1 MNIIS
6 DRLMNRFYSATIA
19 LCFSFAFVSV
29 ATAQDAEFKPMFNGK
44 DLSGWHINESPKS
57 VYIEDGCIV
66 THGDRAHVF
75 YVGDTGHAD
84 FSDFHFKCKV
94 KTLPKANSG
103 IYFHTK
109 FEITGWPTKGYE
121 AQVNNT
127 QSDPK
132 KTGGLYAIKDNFDA
146 PVKDDVFFDY
156 EILVEG
162 KHIVIKVDGKVI
174 TDYTEPENP
183 ERKDGFKD
191 RVLSSGTIALQ
202 AHDPGSKV
210 FYKDLMLKILK

>member
-1 MNIIS
+1 MM
-6 DRLMNRFYSATIA
+6 RTVFKL
-19 LCFSFAFVSV
+19 FVFVVFLSSPV
-29 ATAQDAEFKPMFNGK
+29 FAQDGEFKSMFNGK
-44 DLSGWHINESPKS
+44 DLLGWHVNENPKS
-57 VYIEDGCIV
+57 VYVENGCLV
-66 THGDRAHVF
+66 THGERAHAF

-94 KTLPKANSG
+94 MTKPSANSG

-109 FEITGWPTKGYE
+109 YEATGWPSIGYE

-132 KTGGLYAIKDNFDA
+132 KTGGLYAVKDCFEA
-146 PVKDDVFFDY
+146 PAKDDVWFDY
-156 EILVEG
+156 EIMVEG
-162 KHIVIKVDGKVI
+162 KHVVIKIDGKVI

-183 ERKDGFKD
+183 ERKPNMKK
-191 RVLSSGTIALQ
+191 RLLTSGTIALQ

-210 FYKDLMLKILK
+210 LYKDMMLKILK

>member
-1 MNIIS
+1 MRVFS
-6 DRLMNRFYSATIA
+6 CALLLVVSLASVGYS
-19 LCFSFAFVSV
+19 
-29 ATAQDAEFKPMFNGK
+29 QDAEFKSMFNGK
-44 DLSGWHINESPKS
+44 NLLGWHVNENPKS
-57 VYIEDGCIV
+57 VYIEDGCLV

-75 YVGDTGHAD
+75 YVGESGHAD

-94 KTLPKANSG
+94 MTKPSANSG

-109 FEITGWPTKGYE
+109 YEATGWPSVGYE

-132 KTGGLYAIKDNFDA
+132 KTGGLYAVKDCFEA
-146 PVKDDVFFDY
+146 PAKDDVWFDY
-156 EILVEG
+156 EIKVEG
-162 KHIVIKVDGKVI
+162 KHVVIKIDGKTI

-183 ERKDGFKD
+183 ERKDNMKK
-191 RVLSSGTIALQ
+191 RLLSSGTIALQ

-210 FYKDLMLKILK
+210 LYKDMMLKILK